1 MPRDYR
7 NAPAIGSLPS
17 YYMEGGGLGWRID
30 VHYYCINMRPST
42 HPLPVGIL
50 GASGYAGRELCALVE
65 RHPRLDLVWATAHE
79 QHGAPV
85 PGQSGALRFVSAAEA
100 PLDQAALVFSAL
112 PHGTSAGWVSQ
123 AHAVGAR
130 VIDLSADLRPGNGS
144 MHHGAT
150 PSIGGIYGL
159 PELDREALRAAD
171 IVANPGCY
179 ATAVLLAVL
188 PVLATGLIAPGGT
201 VSVAAASGVTGA
213 GNSPRRELLFAE
225 ITENCRAYAA
235 GNDHRHLGE
244 MRAVF
249 DRFGTDA
256 DLVFVPH
263 LLPVARGIL
272 ATVTVPLAEP
282 ISDPLGFWRTHYADE
297 PFIEI
302 DAEPPS
308 LRDVVHRNVARIS
321 VAAAAGVRRPT
332 LVVTVAIDNLLKG
345 AAGQAL
351 QNANLLLGF
360 DETLGLPA

>member
-1 MPRDYR
+1 MS
-7 NAPAIGSLPS
+7 G
-17 YYMEGGGLGWRID
+17 
-30 VHYYCINMRPST
+30 H
-42 HPLPVGIL
+42 LPVGIL

-85 PGQSGALRFVSAAEA
+85 PGQSGRLRFVAAADA
-100 PLDQAALVFSAL
+100 PLADAALVFSAL
-112 PHGTSAGWVSQ
+112 PHGTSAGWVAQ
-123 AHAVGAR
+123 AHATGAR
-130 VIDLSADLRPGNGS
+130 VIDLSSDLRPGNAVALPAGT
-144 MHHGAT
+144 G
-150 PSIGGIYGL
+150 PIGGIYGL
-159 PELDREALRAAD
+159 PELDREAVRVAG

-188 PVLATGLIAPGGT
+188 PVLATGLIARGGT

-213 GNSPRRELLFAE
+213 GNSPRRDLLFAE
-225 ITENCRAYAA
+225 VTENYRAYAA
-235 GNDHRHLGE
+235 GNDHRHLRE

-256 DLVFVPH
+256 DLIFVPH
-263 LLPVARGIL
+263 LLPVARGIV

-282 ISDPLGFWRTHYADE
+282 IADPLGFWRAHYADE

-345 AAGQAL
+345 ASGQAI

-360 DETLGLPA
+360 EETTGLPA